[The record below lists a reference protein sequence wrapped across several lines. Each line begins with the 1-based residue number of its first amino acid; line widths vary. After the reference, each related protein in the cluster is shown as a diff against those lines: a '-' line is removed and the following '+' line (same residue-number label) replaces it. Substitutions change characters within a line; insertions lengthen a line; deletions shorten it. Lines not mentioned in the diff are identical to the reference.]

1 MLHACAH
8 NPTGV
13 DPKVSD
19 ILMDEA
25 RHCVPVL
32 TMWKFQEIPLL
43 NQERSLEIL
52 MGRVVSETSWK
63 FPEAGVKP

>member
-52 MGRVVSETSWK
+52 MGRVVSETSSK